1 MWSFFSRDPVK
12 DYGFEIGEPV
22 SNLQEKSIWTLHK
35 GKRKVLS
42 FTLNL
47 IHLLWVQWL
56 LFQGSDEEVSVFAF
70 DIKNSSETQLEI
82 AKASVKRLKTLRH
95 PSILTYI
102 DSVESEK
109 VLYLTT
115 EYVEP
120 LSTHLEQL
128 TLDGPQKDLYIAWG
142 IFQITVSLNQ
152 KYSATQRERIA

>member
-1 MWSFFSRDPVK
+1 M
-12 DYGFEIGEPV
+12 
-22 SNLQEKSIWTLHK
+22 
-35 GKRKVLS
+35 
-42 FTLNL
+42 
-47 IHLLWVQWL
+47 
-56 LFQGSDEEVSVFAF
+56 FAF
-70 DIKNSSETQLEI
+70 DIKSSSEIQLEI

-142 IFQITVSLNQ
+142 IFQITVSSNQ
-152 KYSATQRERIA
+152 IYS